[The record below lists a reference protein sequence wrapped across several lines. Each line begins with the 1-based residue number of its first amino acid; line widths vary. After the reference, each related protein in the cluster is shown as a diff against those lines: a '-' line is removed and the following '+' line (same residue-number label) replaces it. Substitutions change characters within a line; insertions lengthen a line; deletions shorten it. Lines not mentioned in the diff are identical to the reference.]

1 MPQGGKSRHPL
12 WKILKPVLIA
22 LVIGFFLWLLAG
34 KLKGLTLASLLESL
48 STFSSA
54 RIGAALGLTALNY
67 LILIGYDFIA
77 VRYLQHPV
85 SFKRIAFGSLVG
97 YAMSFNFG
105 WILGGS
111 TVRYRLYSAW
121 GFSAMEIAQLIAT
134 LTLTFWVGVFALA
147 GVAFLAAPPPLP
159 ATIQQ
164 HLGNWLP
171 AATARPL
178 GGVFLAAI
186 AAYLVLC
193 GVWHKPLRWKEW
205 SFVPPPLGLSV
216 IQTVVASL
224 DQLVAASVFYVLLP
238 DEVRAHLGFFKT
250 VNIYLLFTVVSAL
263 LHVPGGLGVLEQIV
277 MDTIQ
282 SGTTQDLAA
291 TLVVYRAVYYLVP
304 LAIAGA
310 LMLGHEIYLHRQEAT
325 GLAEAAPRKGKA
337 L

>member
-1 MPQGGKSRHPL
+1 MPEGGKSHPL
-12 WKILKPVLIA
+12 WKVLKPVLIA

-34 KLKGLTLASLLESL
+34 KLKGLTLEKLLESL

-54 RIGAALGLTALNY
+54 RIAAALALTGLNY
-67 LILIGYDFIA
+67 LILIGYDYIA

-85 SFKRIAFGSLVG
+85 SLKRVAFGSLVG

-111 TVRYRLYSAW
+111 TVRYRLYSSW

-159 ATIQQ
+159 ATIQE

-171 AATARPL
+171 ADTARPL
-178 GGVFLAAI
+178 GGVFLLCI
-186 AAYLVLC
+186 LAYLVLC
-193 GVWHKPLRWKEW
+193 GVWHRPLHWKNW
-205 SFVPPPLGLSV
+205 SFVPPPLSLSL

-238 DEVRAHLGFFKT
+238 DDVREHLGFFKT

-277 MDTIQ
+277 LDTIE
-282 SGTTQDLAA
+282 SGSTHDLAA
-291 TLVVYRAVYYLVP
+291 TLIVYRVVYYLVP
-304 LAIAGA
+304 LVIAGA
-310 LMLGHEIYLHRQEAT
+310 LMLVHEVHLHRRGGPA
-325 GLAEAAPRKGKA
+325 LRDSAPRKHK
-337 L
+337 LV